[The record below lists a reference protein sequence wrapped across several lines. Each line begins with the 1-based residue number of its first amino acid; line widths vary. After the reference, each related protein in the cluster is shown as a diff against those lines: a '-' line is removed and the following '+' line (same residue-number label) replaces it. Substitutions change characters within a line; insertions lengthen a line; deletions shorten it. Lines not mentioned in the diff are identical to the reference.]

1 MHAFTHPA
9 PTNLSRYS
17 SGGMRCQ
24 GVDMCMHSSDCG
36 SRGGFDRETRVR
48 VPKDRTRQTGVY
60 GRTERTC
67 DRVRTMDTTE
77 CQYM

>member
-1 MHAFTHPA
+1 
-9 PTNLSRYS
+9 
-17 SGGMRCQ
+17 
-24 GVDMCMHSSDCG
+24 MCMHSSDCG

-60 GRTERTC
+60 GCTEGTC